1 MVDGV
6 RVGDAP
12 MAVPDAVAP
21 PTGNPRFPAVDGL
34 RALAALAVVAFHAA
48 WFAGAENTPLGRIAS
63 HLDVGV
69 AVFFRRILRIVPG
82 YWVALLVLAP
92 LISFG
97 HPFHFHAGLTASFL
111 LLTLV
116 GGAIAVACAAASYY
130 LVERRALRF
139 KRSGGQAV
147 TASSDGV
154 PEPA

>member
-1 MVDGV
+1 M
-6 RVGDAP
+6 
-12 MAVPDAVAP
+12 MAWL
-21 PTGNPRFPAVDGL
+21 GL
-34 RALAALAVVAFHAA
+34 VSYGIYLYHYPIM
-48 WFAGAENTPLGRIAS
+48 NKI
-63 HLDVGV
+63 
-69 AVFFRRILRIVPG
+69 
-82 YWVALLVLAP
+82 
-92 LISFG
+92 
-97 HPFHFHAGLTASFL
+97 HFHAGLTASFL